1 MKPKDIFAN
10 IQIPE
15 DICSHPRS
23 TTLFNHFIKHE
34 LAIDSDTHNAD
45 VSEPIDVTYF
55 KYMQKRFDLFMLSLV
70 GDERD
75 KEDEDKCYD
84 EYEVAEIK
92 DDIQS
97 IFTYIINN
105 QAKG

>member
-1 MKPKDIFAN
+1 
-10 IQIPE
+10 
-15 DICSHPRS
+15 
-23 TTLFNHFIKHE
+23 
-34 LAIDSDTHNAD
+34 
-45 VSEPIDVTYF
+45 
-55 KYMQKRFDLFMLSLV
+55 MQKRFDLFMLSLV